1 MNIADPFIRRPVMT
15 SLVMLAIMLFGALA
29 YRNLPVNDL
38 PSVDFP
44 TIQVSASL
52 PGANP
57 DTMASAVALPLEREF
72 STIPG
77 IDVMTST
84 NGAGVSRI
92 TLKFVLE
99 RDIDAAAQDVQAA
112 ISRAQRQLP
121 QDMPSPPS
129 LRKVNPADQP
139 VLYLAFSSPTLPLST
154 VHEYADTMVAQRIS
168 MINGV
173 AQVNIYGSQKYAVRA
188 RINPQALIS
197 RGIGIDEVADAVQ
210 RGNVNLP
217 TGELQG
223 PTQALTIQ
231 ASGQLYRAKEY
242 EPLIVAYRDGAPV
255 RLADLGEVLDS
266 VENDKAAGWYSGTR
280 AIVLAIQRQPGTNTI
295 EVVNKI
301 KELLPTFRSQ
311 LPGSIDINIL
321 FDRTVSIT
329 ESVADVKFTMMLTI
343 CLVILVIFLFL
354 RNASATIIPSLA
366 LPLSIVGT
374 FAAMYLFGFS
384 VNNISLL
391 ALTLAVGF
399 VVDDAIVM
407 LENIVRHIESGEG
420 VMEAAFK
427 GSKEIGFT
435 IVSMTISLVAV
446 FIPVVFMKGM
456 LGRLL
461 NEFAITISVAILIS
475 GFVSL
480 SLTPML
486 CSRFLRPHEGGSHGR
501 FYRSMEAVFNG
512 MYRFY
517 EWSLDYVLRL
527 RRTILIGTILMT
539 VVTGWLFTK
548 VPSGLLPNDDIGGI
562 FGFTEGAQGISFEE
576 MKRHQEQ
583 LAEIVAQDP
592 NIESFMSF
600 VGAGGSRVASNSGFM
615 FMRLKPRSER
625 ELNADQVIQ
634 QLRPKVMQV
643 PGIMMFLQNP
653 PPIRLEASLS
663 KAQYQFTLQSPDTEE
678 LYRNAELLEGK
689 LKQLPLLQDVTSDLQ
704 LRNPEVR
711 IVIDRDRASSLGIT
725 AEQIENAL
733 YYAYGSRQVSTI
745 FAPNNQ
751 YKVILE
757 LQPQYQSDPQ
767 SLALLYVRSPK
778 TGALVPLD
786 TVATLR
792 RDLGPLS
799 VNHLGQIPAV
809 TLSFNLKPETPLSSA
824 VAEIN
829 KVARETLPD
838 GFTTAF
844 QGVAKT
850 YEESKQG
857 LTLLII
863 MAIVVIYLVL
873 GILYESYI
881 HPLTILSGLPSAGF
895 GALIT
900 LMIFGREL
908 NLYGFVGLILLIG
921 IVKKN
926 AIMMIDFALE
936 AQRKEGKAPLEAI
949 HQGALVRFRPIMM
962 TTMAAFMGCLPIAL
976 GIGASG
982 ASRSTLGLAIVGGLL
997 TSQLLTL
1004 YITPVI
1010 YYYMDRM
1017 QEWVR
1022 LRLRRQSLPAASPAN
1037 RY

>member
-1 MNIADPFIRRPVMT
+1 MT
-15 SLVMLAIMLFGALA
+15 SLVMLAIMLFGAIA
-29 YRNLPVNDL
+29 YQQLPVNDL
-38 PSVDFP
+38 PSIDYP

-77 IDVMTST
+77 VEVMTST
-84 NGAGVSRI
+84 NNTGSTRI
-92 TLKFVLE
+92 TIKFVLE

-112 ISRAQRQLP
+112 ISRAQRRLP
-121 QDMPSPPS
+121 DDMPAPPS
-129 LRKVNPADQP
+129 FQKVNPAEQP

-154 VHEYADTMVAQRIS
+154 VHEFADTMVAQRIS

-173 AQVNIYGSQKYAVRA
+173 AQVQVYGGQKYAVRVQLD
-188 RINPQALIS
+188 PKALIS
-197 RGIGIDEVADAVQ
+197 RGIGIDEVADAVR

-217 TGELQG
+217 TGILYG
-223 PTQALTIQ
+223 PSEALTIQ
-231 ASGQLYRAKEY
+231 ASGQLYTAKEY
-242 EPLIVAYRDGAPV
+242 EPLVVAYRNGAPV
-255 RLADLGEVLDS
+255 RLSDLGQVFDS
-266 VENDKAAGWYSGTR
+266 VENNKVAAWYKQTR
-280 AIVLAIQRQPGTNTI
+280 AIVLAVQRQPGTNTI
-295 EVVNKI
+295 EVVDRI
-301 KELLPTFRSQ
+301 KQLLPTFREQ
-311 LPGSIDINIL
+311 LPEAIDINIL
-321 FDRTVSIT
+321 FDRTVPIQ

-343 CLVILVIFLFL
+343 CLVVLVIFLFL

-374 FAAMYLFGFS
+374 FAAMYLLGFS

-407 LENIVRHIESGEG
+407 LENIVRHIERGEG
-420 VMEAAFK
+420 VREAAFK
-427 GSKEIGFT
+427 GSREIGFT

-486 CSRFLRPHEGGSHGR
+486 CSRFLRPHQPEKVHGR
-501 FYRSMEAVFNG
+501 FYRAMEAVFDG

-517 EWSLDYVLRL
+517 EWSLAYVLRL
-527 RRTILIGTILMT
+527 RRTILAGTILLTILT
-539 VVTGWLFTK
+539 VWLFTK
-548 VPSGLLPNDDIGGI
+548 VPSGLLPNDDLGAI
-562 FGFTEGAQGISFEE
+562 FGFSEAAQGTSFEE
-576 MKRHQEQ
+576 MKRYQQQ
-583 LAEIVAQDP
+583 LAEIVSKDP
-592 NIESFMSF
+592 NVEAFMSSA
-600 VGAGGSRVASNSGFM
+600 GAGGVRGGGNSGFM
-615 FMRLKPRSER
+615 FIRLKPRSER
-625 ELNADQVIQ
+625 ELNADQIIQ
-634 QLRPKVMQV
+634 QLRPKVNQV
-643 PGIMMFLQNP
+643 PGVAMFLQNP
-653 PPIRLEASLS
+653 PPIRLEAQLS
-663 KAQYQFTLQSPDTEE
+663 KAQYQFTIQSPDTAE
-678 LYRNAELLEGK
+678 LYRRAEELETK
-689 LKQLPLLQDVTSDLQ
+689 LKQQPLLLDVTSDLQ
-704 LRNPEVR
+704 LKNPQIQVD
-711 IVIDRDRASSLGIT
+711 IDRDKAAALGLS
-725 AEQIENAL
+725 AQQIEDAL
-733 YYAYGSRQVSTI
+733 YYAYGSREISTI
-745 FAPNNQ
+745 YAPNNQ
-751 YKVILE
+751 YNVILE
-757 LQPQYQSDPQ
+757 VLPQYQLDADA
-767 SLALLYVRSPK
+767 LALLYIRAPSS
-778 TGALVPLD
+778 GALVPLS

-792 RDLGPLS
+792 RTLGPLS
-799 VNHLGQIPAV
+799 VNHLGQLPAV
-809 TLSFNLKPETPLSSA
+809 TLSFNLKPETPLSAA
-824 VAEIN
+824 VAVVE
-829 KVARETLPD
+829 KTARETLPEN
-838 GFTTAF
+838 FATSF
-844 QGVAKT
+844 QGVAQAYK
-850 YEESKQG
+850 ESTTG
-857 LTLLII
+857 LIVLIV

-900 LMIFGREL
+900 LLIFGKEL

-936 AQRKEGKAPLEAI
+936 AQRQEGKTPLAAI

-976 GIGASG
+976 GVGASG
-982 ASRSTLGLAIVGGLL
+982 EARRTLGLAIVGGLL

-1022 LRLRRQSLPAASPAN
+1022 GRFRRKAPAES
-1037 RY
+1037 

>member
-1 MNIADPFIRRPVMT
+1 MNLAEPFIRRPVMT

-29 YRNLPVNDL
+29 YRQLPVNDL
-38 PSVDFP
+38 PTVDYP

-77 IDVMTST
+77 VDVMTST
-84 NGAGVSRI
+84 NNTGSTRI
-92 TLKFVLE
+92 TIKFVLE
-99 RDIDAAAQDVQAA
+99 RDIDAAAQDVQSA
-112 ISRAQRQLP
+112 ISRALRRLP
-121 QDMPSPPS
+121 DDMPSPPS
-129 LRKVNPADQP
+129 LQKVNPSDQP
-139 VLYLAFSSPTLPLST
+139 VLYLAFSSATLPLST
-154 VHEYADTMVAQRIS
+154 VHEYADTLVAQRIS

-173 AQVNIYGSQKYAVRA
+173 AQVQVFGGQKYAVRA
-188 RINPQALIS
+188 QLDPRTLIS
-197 RGIGIDEVADAVQ
+197 RGIGIDEVADAVR

-217 TGELQG
+217 TGVLYG
-223 PTQALTIQ
+223 PTEALTIQ
-231 ASGQLYRAKEY
+231 ASGQLYKAEEY
-242 EPLIVAYRDGAPV
+242 RPLVVAWRDGAPV
-255 RLADLGEVLDS
+255 RLSDLGEVFDS
-266 VENDKAAGWYSGTR
+266 VENNKVAAWFKQTR
-280 AIVLAIQRQPGTNTI
+280 AVVLAVQRQPGTNTI
-295 EVVNKI
+295 EVVERI
-301 KELLPTFRSQ
+301 KLLLPTFREQ
-311 LPGSIDINIL
+311 LPESVDLNIL
-321 FDRTVSIT
+321 FDRTVPIQ

-343 CLVILVIFLFL
+343 CLVVLVIFLFL

-374 FAAMYLFGFS
+374 FAAMHLLHFS

-407 LENIVRHIESGEG
+407 LENIVRHVERGEN
-420 VMEAAFK
+420 VREAAFK

-461 NEFAITISVAILIS
+461 NEFAITISVAILVS

-486 CSRFLRPHEGGSHGR
+486 CSRFLRPHAGEAHGR
-501 FYRSMEAVFNG
+501 FYQAMEAVFNG
-512 MYRFY
+512 MYTFY
-517 EWSLDYVLRL
+517 ERSLTSVLRL
-527 RRTILIGTILMT
+527 RRTILFGTVILT
-539 VVTGWLFTK
+539 LVTGWLFTL
-548 VPSGLLPNDDIGGI
+548 VPSGLLPNDDIGAI
-562 FGFTEGAQGISFEE
+562 SVSTEAAQGISFEE
-576 MKRHQEQ
+576 MKRHQQQ

-592 NIESFMSF
+592 NIEAFMSSA
-600 VGAGGSRVASNSGFM
+600 GAGGARGGGNSGSM
-615 FMRLKPRSER
+615 FLKLKPRKER

-634 QLRPKVMQV
+634 QLRPKLAQV
-643 PGIMMFLQNP
+643 PGISAYLQNP
-653 PPIRLEASLS
+653 PPIRLEAQTS
-663 KAQYQFTLQSPDTEE
+663 KAQYQYTIQSPDTTE
-678 LYRNAELLEGK
+678 LYHYAEQLEGK
-689 LKQLPLLQDVTSDLQ
+689 LRQQPLLLDVTSDLQ
-704 LRNPEVR
+704 LKNPQIQVD
-711 IVIDRDRASSLGIT
+711 IDRDKAAALGLT
-725 AEQIENAL
+725 VEQIEDAL
-733 YYAYGSRQVSTI
+733 YYAYGSRQISTI
-745 FAPNNQ
+745 YAPNNQ
-751 YKVILE
+751 YNVVLE
-757 LQPQYQSDPQ
+757 LLPQFQEDAQ
-767 SLALLYVRSPK
+767 ALTLLYVRSAK
-778 TGALVPLD
+778 TGALVPLS
-786 TVATLR
+786 TVASLR
-792 RDLGPLS
+792 RTLGPLS

-809 TLSFNLKPETPLSSA
+809 TLSFNLKPDTPLSAA
-824 VAEIN
+824 VTEIE
-829 KVARETLPD
+829 KIAAETLPA
-838 GFTTAF
+838 GFTTGF
-844 QGVAKT
+844 QGVAQA
-850 YEESKQG
+850 YKQSTTG
-857 LTLLII
+857 LLVLIV

-900 LMIFGREL
+900 LLIFGKEL
-908 NLYGFVGLILLIG
+908 NLYGFVGLVLLIG

-936 AQRKEGKAPLEAI
+936 AQRKEGKTPLEAI

-976 GIGASG
+976 GVGASG
-982 ASRSTLGLAIVGGLL
+982 ESRRTLGLAIVGGLL

-1017 QEWVR
+1017 QAWVR
-1022 LRLRRQSLPAASPAN
+1022 GKLRRLSQPAD
-1037 RY
+1037 

>member
-15 SLVMLAIMLFGALA
+15 SLVMLAIMLFGAIA
-29 YRNLPVNDL
+29 YQQLPVNDL
-38 PSVDFP
+38 PSVDYP

-77 IDVMTST
+77 VDVMTST
-84 NGAGVSRI
+84 NNVGSTRI
-92 TLKFVLE
+92 TIKFVLE

-112 ISRAQRQLP
+112 ISRAQRRLP
-121 QDMPSPPS
+121 DDMPSPPS
-129 LRKVNPADQP
+129 FQKVNPAEQP

-154 VHEYADTMVAQRIS
+154 VHEFADTMVAQRIS

-173 AQVNIYGSQKYAVRA
+173 AQVQVYGGQKYAVRA
-188 RINPQALIS
+188 QLDPRALIS
-197 RGIGIDEVADAVQ
+197 RGLGIDEVAEAVR

-217 TGELQG
+217 TGILYG
-223 PTQALTIQ
+223 PTEALTIQ
-231 ASGQLYRAKEY
+231 ASGQLYTAKEY
-242 EPLIVAYRDGAPV
+242 EPLVVAWRDGAPV
-255 RLADLGEVLDS
+255 RLSDLGQVFDS
-266 VENDKAAGWYSGTR
+266 VENNKVAAWYKQTR
-280 AIVLAIQRQPGTNTI
+280 AIVLAVQRQPGTNTI
-295 EVVNKI
+295 EVVDRI
-301 KELLPTFRSQ
+301 KKLLPTFREQ
-311 LPGSIDINIL
+311 LPESVDINVL
-321 FDRTVSIT
+321 FDRTVPIQ

-343 CLVILVIFLFL
+343 CLVVLVIFLFL

-407 LENIVRHIESGEG
+407 LENIVRHIERGEG
-420 VMEAAFK
+420 VREAAFT

-486 CSRFLRPHEGGSHGR
+486 CSRFLRPHQPGKVHGR
-501 FYRSMEAVFNG
+501 FYRAMEAVFDG

-517 EWSLDYVLRL
+517 EWSLAYVLRL
-527 RRTILIGTILMT
+527 RRTILVGTILLTILT
-539 VVTGWLFTK
+539 VWLFTK
-548 VPSGLLPNDDIGGI
+548 VPSGLLPNDDLGAI
-562 FGFTEGAQGISFEE
+562 FGFSEAAQGTSFEE
-576 MKRHQEQ
+576 MKRYQQQ
-583 LAEIVAQDP
+583 LAEIVIKDP
-592 NIESFMSF
+592 NVEAFMSSA
-600 VGAGGSRVASNSGFM
+600 GAGGVRGGGNSGFM
-615 FMRLKPRSER
+615 FIRLKPRSER

-634 QLRPKVMQV
+634 QLRPKVNQV
-643 PGIMMFLQNP
+643 PGVAMFLQNP
-653 PPIRLEASLS
+653 PPIRLEAQLA
-663 KAQYQFTLQSPDTEE
+663 KAQYQFTIQSPDTTE
-678 LYRNAELLEGK
+678 LYRHAEELEAK
-689 LKQLPLLQDVTSDLQ
+689 LKQQPLLLDVTSDLQ
-704 LRNPEVR
+704 LKNPQIQVD
-711 IVIDRDRASSLGIT
+711 IDRDKAAALGLT
-725 AEQIENAL
+725 VEQIEDAL
-733 YYAYGSRQVSTI
+733 YYAYGSRQISTI
-745 FAPNNQ
+745 YAPNNQ
-751 YKVILE
+751 YNVVLE
-757 LQPQYQSDPQ
+757 VLPQYQQDAQ
-767 SLALLYVRSPK
+767 ALTMLYIRSAK
-778 TGALVPLD
+778 TGALVPLS
-786 TVATLR
+786 TVAALR
-792 RDLGPLS
+792 RTLGPLS
-799 VNHLGQIPAV
+799 VNHLGQLPAV
-809 TLSFNLKPETPLSSA
+809 TLSFNLKPETPLSAA
-824 VAEIN
+824 V
-829 KVARETLPD
+829 KVVEQDARETLPAS
-838 GFTTAF
+838 FTTSF
-844 QGVAKT
+844 QGVAQV
-850 YEESKQG
+850 YKQSTTG
-857 LTLLII
+857 LVVLII

-900 LMIFGREL
+900 LLIFGKEL
-908 NLYGFVGLILLIG
+908 NLYGFVGLVLLIG

-936 AQRKEGKAPLEAI
+936 AQRKEGKTPLEAI

-976 GIGASG
+976 GVGASG
-982 ASRSTLGLAIVGGLL
+982 EARRTLGLAIVGGLL

-1010 YYYMDRM
+1010 YYYMDKG

-1022 LRLRRQSLPAASPAN
+1022 ARLRRKEQC
-1037 RY
+1037 

>member
-1 MNIADPFIRRPVMT
+1 MNIAEPFIRRPVMT
-15 SLVMLAIMLFGALA
+15 SLVMLAIMLFGAIA
-29 YRNLPVNDL
+29 YRQLPVNDL
-38 PSVDFP
+38 PAVDYP

-77 IDVMTST
+77 VEVMTST
-84 NGAGVSRI
+84 NNVGSTRI
-92 TLKFVLE
+92 NIKFVLE

-112 ISRAQRQLP
+112 ISRALRRLP
-121 QDMPSPPS
+121 DDMPSPPS
-129 LRKVNPADQP
+129 FQKVNPADQP

-154 VHEYADTMVAQRIS
+154 VHEYADTLVAQRIS

-173 AQVNIYGSQKYAVRA
+173 AQVQVYGGQKYAVRA
-188 RINPQALIS
+188 QLDPHTLIS
-197 RGIGIDEVADAVQ
+197 RGIGIDEVADAIR

-217 TGELQG
+217 TGILHGRNE
-223 PTQALTIQ
+223 ALTIQ
-231 ASGQLYRAKEY
+231 AGGQLYKADEY
-242 EPLIVAYRDGAPV
+242 RPLVVAWRDGAPV
-255 RLADLGEVLDS
+255 RLDDLGEVFDS
-266 VENDKAAGWYSGTR
+266 VENNRVAAWYRQTR
-280 AIVLAIQRQPGTNTI
+280 AIVLAVQRQPGTNTI
-295 EVVNKI
+295 EVVERI
-301 KELLPTFRSQ
+301 KALLPTFREQ
-311 LPGSIDINIL
+311 LPESVDINIL
-321 FDRTVSIT
+321 FDRTVPIQ

-343 CLVILVIFLFL
+343 CLVVLVIFLFL

-374 FAAMYLFGFS
+374 FAAMYLLGFS

-407 LENIVRHIESGEG
+407 LENIVRHIERGEG

-486 CSRFLRPHEGGSHGR
+486 CSRFLRPHGEARRGR
-501 FYRSMEAVFNG
+501 FYRAMEAVFDG

-517 EWSLDYVLRL
+517 ESSLARVLRL
-527 RRTILIGTILMT
+527 RRTILIGTIVMT
-539 VVTGWLFTK
+539 ALTAWLFTK
-548 VPSGLLPNDDIGGI
+548 VPSGLLPNDDLGAI
-562 FGFTEGAQGISFEE
+562 FAFTEAAQGTSFEE
-576 MKRHQEQ
+576 MKRYQQQ
-583 LAEIVAQDP
+583 LADIVINDP
-592 NIESFMSF
+592 NVEAFMSSA
-600 VGAGGSRVASNSGFM
+600 GAGGNRGGGNSGFM
-615 FMRLKPRSER
+615 FIRLKPRSER
-625 ELNADQVIQ
+625 TLNADQVIQ
-634 QLRPKVMQV
+634 QLRPKVAQV
-643 PGIMMFLQNP
+643 PGVLMFLQNP
-653 PPIRLEASLS
+653 PPIRLEAQLA
-663 KAQYQFTLQSPDTEE
+663 KAQYQFTIQSPDTGE
-678 LYRNAELLEGK
+678 LYRHAEALEAK
-689 LKQLPLLQDVTSDLQ
+689 LRQQPLLLDVTSDLQ
-704 LRNPEVR
+704 LKNPQIQVD
-711 IVIDRDRASSLGIT
+711 IDRDKAAALGLT
-725 AEQIENAL
+725 VEQIEDAL
-733 YYAYGSRQVSTI
+733 YYAYGSRQISTI
-745 FAPNNQ
+745 YASDNQ
-751 YKVILE
+751 YNVVLE
-757 LQPQYQSDPQ
+757 LLPQFQENAQ
-767 SLALLYVRSPK
+767 ALTLLYVRSNK
-778 TGALVPLD
+778 TGALVPLA

-792 RDLGPLS
+792 RTLGPLS
-799 VNHLGQIPAV
+799 VNHLGQLPAV
-809 TLSFNLKPETPLSSA
+809 TLSFNLKPETPLSAA
-824 VAEIN
+824 VSVVEAAA
-829 KVARETLPD
+829 KETLPA
-838 GFTTAF
+838 GFTTSF
-844 QGVAKT
+844 QGVAQA
-850 YEESKQG
+850 YKQSTTG
-857 LTLLII
+857 LTVLII

-900 LMIFGREL
+900 LLIFGKEL
-908 NLYGFVGLILLIG
+908 NLYGFVGLVLLIG

-936 AQRKEGKAPLEAI
+936 AQRREGKTPLEAI

-982 ASRSTLGLAIVGGLL
+982 EARRTLGLAIVGGLL
-997 TSQLLTL
+997 TSQVLTL

-1010 YYYMDRM
+1010 YYYMDRA
-1017 QEWVR
+1017 QEWAR
-1022 LRLRRQSLPAASPAN
+1022 AKIKRAPTA
-1037 RY
+1037 

>member
-1 MNIADPFIRRPVMT
+1 MNIAEPFIRRPVMT
-15 SLVMLAIMLFGALA
+15 SLVMLAIMLFGAIA
-29 YRNLPVNDL
+29 YQKLPVNDL
-38 PSVDFP
+38 PSVDYP

-77 IDVMTST
+77 IDVMTSSNNVGST
-84 NGAGVSRI
+84 RI
-92 TLKFVLE
+92 TIKFVLE

-121 QDMPSPPS
+121 DDMPAPPS
-129 LRKVNPADQP
+129 FQKVNPADQP

-154 VHEYADTMVAQRIS
+154 VHEFADTMVAQRIS

-173 AQVNIYGSQKYAVRA
+173 AQVQIFGTQKYAVRA
-188 RINPQALIS
+188 QLDPKALIS
-197 RGIGIDEVADAVQ
+197 RGLGIDEVADSIR

-217 TGELQG
+217 TGILYG
-223 PTQALTIQ
+223 PTEALTIQ
-231 ASGQLYRAKEY
+231 ASGQLYTAKEY
-242 EPLIVAYRDGAPV
+242 EPLVVAYRDGAPV
-255 RLADLGEVLDS
+255 RLGEIGRVFDS
-266 VENDKAAGWYSGTR
+266 VENDKVAGWYKNTR
-280 AIVLAIQRQPGTNTI
+280 AIVLAVQRQPGTNTI
-295 EVVNKI
+295 EVVERI
-301 KELLPTFRSQ
+301 KQLLPTFREQ
-311 LPGSIDINIL
+311 LPESVDINIL
-321 FDRTVSIT
+321 FDRTVSIQ
-329 ESVADVKFTMMLTI
+329 ESVTDVKFTMMLTI
-343 CLVILVIFLFL
+343 ALVVLVIFLFL
-354 RNASATIIPSLA
+354 RNAPATIIPSLA

-374 FAAMYLFGFS
+374 FAAMYLLGFS

-407 LENIVRHIESGEG
+407 LENIVRHIEHGEG
-420 VMEAAFK
+420 VMEAALK

-486 CSRFLRPHEGGSHGR
+486 CSRFLRPHREGERHGR
-501 FYRSMEAVFNG
+501 FYLAMEAVFEG

-517 EWSLDYVLRL
+517 ERSLASVLRL
-527 RRTILIGTILMT
+527 RRTILIGTVIMT
-539 VVTGWLFTK
+539 LVTAWLFTV

-562 FGFTEGAQGISFEE
+562 FAFTEAAQGISFEE
-576 MKRHQEQ
+576 MKRHQQQ

-592 NIESFMSF
+592 NVESFMSF
-600 VGAGGSRVASNSGFM
+600 AGAGGNRGGGNSGFM
-615 FMRLKPRSER
+615 FLRLKPRKER
-625 ELNADQVIQ
+625 KLNADQVIQ

-643 PGIMMFLQNP
+643 PGIVMFLQNP
-653 PPIRLEASLS
+653 PPIRLEAQVS
-663 KAQYQFTLQSPDTEE
+663 KAQYQYTIQSPDTTE
-678 LYRNAELLEGK
+678 LYARAEQLEAK
-689 LKQLPLLQDVTSDLQ
+689 LKQQPLLLDVTSDLQ
-704 LRNPEVR
+704 LKNPQIQVD
-711 IVIDRDRASSLGIT
+711 IDRDKAAALGLT
-725 AEQIENAL
+725 AQQIEDAL
-733 YYAYGSRQVSTI
+733 YYAYGSRQISTI
-745 FAPNNQ
+745 YAPNNQ
-751 YKVILE
+751 YKVVLE
-757 LQPQYQSDPQ
+757 LLPEYQKDAQ
-767 SLALLYVRSPK
+767 ALTLLYVRSAK
-778 TGALVPLD
+778 TGALVPLS

-792 RDLGPLS
+792 RTLGPLS

-809 TLSFNLKPETPLSSA
+809 TLSFNLKPETPLSDA
-824 VAEIN
+824 V
-829 KVARETLPD
+829 KVIEQAAKETLPA
-838 GFTTAF
+838 GFTTGF
-844 QGVAKT
+844 QGVAQV
-850 YEESKQG
+850 YKQSTTG
-857 LTLLII
+857 LMVLII

-900 LMIFGREL
+900 LLIFGKEL
-908 NLYGFVGLILLIG
+908 NLYGFVGLVLLIG

-982 ASRSTLGLAIVGGLL
+982 ESRRTLGLAIVGGLL
-997 TSQLLTL
+997 TSQVLTL

-1010 YYYMDRM
+1010 YYYMDKV
-1017 QEWVR
+1017 QAWVR
-1022 LRLRRQSLPAASPAN
+1022 SRL
-1037 RY
+1037 

>member
-407 LENIVRHIESGEG
+407 LENIVRHIERGEG

-486 CSRFLRPHEGGSHGR
+486 CSRFLRPHGGESHGR
-501 FYRSMEAVFNG
+501 FYRSMETVFNG

-539 VVTGWLFTK
+539 VLTGWLFTK

-562 FGFTEGAQGISFEE
+562 FGFTEGAQGVSFEE

-625 ELNADQVIQ
+625 QLSADQVIQ

-663 KAQYQFTLQSPDTEE
+663 KAQYQFTVQSPDTEE

-824 VAEIN
+824 VTEIN